1 MKATRQSGPGHNY
14 PYPRERVFA
23 PVKVVLAEAFPIRA
37 LLTFAPCY
45 PWQAKL
51 ATRVLDVEGEVL
63 LGALAP
69 ELADA
74 AVRRP
79 PIVVVQAERRR
90 VDDGSVADRQEDREA
105 EQPPG
110 ERRGDERVL
119 VLRVNDLGALAPG
132 DAGDGEPGPRVE
144 ERVREPLRGRERSSR
159 RQPHGKRKPHDRHA
173 LALLAPRRA
182 VVRRHDGDAVA
193 AAGHGAGE
201 GLQAPLGASRRERRE
216 ILVDEA
222 DVHGAPRAA
231 TRPFRHVWRTSS

>member
-1 MKATRQSGPGHNY
+1 EVEE
-14 PYPRERVFA
+14 RELR
-23 PVKVVLAEAFPIRA
+23 
-37 LLTFAPCY
+37 
-45 PWQAKL
+45 AKL
-51 ATRVLDVEGEVL
+51 ATLILDVEGEVL

-74 AVRRP
+74 AVRWL

-90 VDDGSVADRQEDREA
+90 VDDGAVADRQEDREA

-119 VLRVNDLGALAPG
+119 VLRVDDLGALAPG

-201 GLQAPLGASRRERRE
+201 RLEAPLGASRRERRGR
-216 ILVDEA
+216 LA
-222 DVHGAPRAA
+222 DDGDDPGAMLPTTRTHMPSSERPRPK
-231 TRPFRHVWRTSS
+231 TGLHR